1 MENKFLDRVSDLIKN
16 KTARQS
22 ITAELESH
30 ILDKADYYEEIG
42 YSKEVAMQR
51 ATEEMGNPDDTAV
64 PLNSLHKNGMGKNVW
79 SIITAVFAV
88 AFSLLCF
95 NVIPIEHRFYYADNN
110 YTIYHTLTADFISML
125 VLFLF
130 VFLLYKAYRHKN
142 LTAGTIL
149 LLSLIVM
156 LVANLTNEV
165 NDGIQF
171 AIFQP
176 LFYPIITFI
185 KCGVSGY
192 ADSIFGYSYIVDS
205 DKILYRIGA
214 VAIFIVL
221 LVLALVIVIA
231 VFRQSR
237 MKSARILLRISKI
250 SCSAMCI
257 ILGIT
262 TIAMSISAAFAVI
275 NIENKRLEMKEARK
289 DAIDFL
295 INADMS
301 GGLDMI
307 NEQLLAEGYE
317 YCYCEYKE
325 PWGKFDEANMQSVN
339 NYRVFSAIESQCA
352 LWQKGFC
359 NTAMMT
365 YENSL
370 HCVSTTFEST
380 VTYPEE
386 DFYLTYA
393 EWLQFDYVEENG
405 FTRRPTIEEFF
416 NCGFYTKAIAVG
428 RGEKTVSFSFANI
441 ENHQHLTVYDF
452 QWSDAE
458 KTYILMSRYRTNESV
473 VYSY

>member
-1 MENKFLDRVSDLIKN
+1 MENKFLDRVSNLIQN
-16 KTARQS
+16 KTARES

-42 YSKEVAMQR
+42 YSKEIAMQK

-64 PLNSLHKNGMGKNVW
+64 PLNALHKKSAVKGIW
-79 SIITAVFAV
+79 SIITAVFVV

-110 YTIYHTLTADFISML
+110 YTIYHTVTADFISML

-142 LTAGTIL
+142 LTSVIML
-149 LLSLIVM
+149 ILSLIVM
-156 LVANLTNEV
+156 LTANLTNEV

-176 LFYPIITFI
+176 LFYPVITFI
-185 KCGVSGY
+185 KCGISGY

-205 DKILYRIGA
+205 DKIIYRIGA
-214 VAIFIVL
+214 FAVFVVL
-221 LVLALVIVIA
+221 LLLALIIVIA
-231 VFRQSR
+231 VFRQR
-237 MKSARILLRISKI
+237 RLKSARILLRISKT

-257 ILGIT
+257 ILCVIT
-262 TIAMSISAAFAVI
+262 VAMSISAAFAVI
-275 NIENKRLEMKEARK
+275 NIEEKRREMKEARK
-289 DAIDFL
+289 NAIDFV
-295 INADMS
+295 IKADIS
-301 GGLDMI
+301 GGLDKL
-307 NEQLLAEGYE
+307 NEQLLEEGYE
-317 YCYCEYKE
+317 YCYCEYEE
-325 PWGKFDEANMQSVN
+325 PLGKFDETNMQSVN

-359 NTAMMT
+359 NTAIMT
-365 YENSL
+365 YGDSL
-370 HCVSTTFEST
+370 HCVSTTFENT
-380 VTYPEE
+380 VTFPEE

-393 EWLQFDYVEENG
+393 EWLQFDYVEEDG

-428 RGEKTVSFSFANI
+428 RGEKTISFTFANI
-441 ENHQHLTVYDF
+441 ENHQHLTSYSF

-458 KTYILMSRYRTNESV
+458 NTYILMSRDRTDESV
-473 VYSY
+473 LY

>member
-1 MENKFLDRVSDLIKN
+1 MENKFLDRVSDLIQN
-16 KTARQS
+16 TSARQS

-42 YSKEVAMQR
+42 YSKEIAMQK

-64 PLNSLHKNGMGKNVW
+64 PLNALYKKGVVKGVW
-79 SIITAVFAV
+79 SIITAVFSV

-110 YTIYHTLTADFISML
+110 YTVYHTATADFISML

-130 VFLLYKAYRHKN
+130 IFLLYKAYRHKN
-142 LTAGTIL
+142 PSAGIMLILSLTVMLTANI
-149 LLSLIVM
+149 
-156 LVANLTNEV
+156 TNEV

-176 LFYPIITFI
+176 LFYPVITFI
-185 KCGVSGY
+185 KCGISGY
-192 ADSIFGYSYIVDS
+192 SDSIFGYSYIVDS
-205 DKILYRIGA
+205 DKIVYRIGA
-214 VAIFIVL
+214 IAVFIVL
-221 LVLALVIVIA
+221 LLLALVIVIA
-231 VFRQSR
+231 IFRQRSL
-237 MKSARILLRISKI
+237 KPVRILLRISKI

-257 ILGIT
+257 ILCIT
-262 TIAMSISAAFAVI
+262 TVAMSVSAVFAVI

-289 DAIDFL
+289 NAIDFL

-301 GGLDMI
+301 GGLDRI

-317 YCYCEYKE
+317 YCYCEYE
-325 PWGKFDEANMQSVN
+325 DPLGKFDETNMQSVN
-339 NYRVFSAIESQCA
+339 NYRVFAAIGSQCA

-370 HCVSTTFEST
+370 HCVSTIFEST

-405 FTRRPTIEEFF
+405 FTRRPTIEEFI

-428 RGEKTVSFSFANI
+428 RGEKTVSFTFANI
-441 ENHQHLTVYDF
+441 ENHQHLTSYSF
-452 QWSDAE
+452 QWSDVE
-458 KTYILMSRYRTNESV
+458 NTYILMSRDRTDESV
-473 VYSY
+473 LY

>member
-1 MENKFLDRVSDLIKN
+1 MENKFLDRVSSLIQN

-22 ITAELESH
+22 ISAELESH

-64 PLNSLHKNGMGKNVW
+64 PLNALHKKGVVKGVW

-95 NVIPIEHRFYYADNN
+95 NVIPIEHCFYYADNN
-110 YTIYHTLTADFISML
+110 HTATADFVSML

-142 LTAGTIL
+142 PSAVIMLI
-149 LLSLIVM
+149 LSLTVM

-176 LFYPIITFI
+176 LFYPVITFI
-185 KCGVSGY
+185 KCGITGY
-192 ADSIFGYSYIVDS
+192 ADSIFGYSYIVNS
-205 DKILYRIGA
+205 DKIVYRIGA
-214 VAIFIVL
+214 IAVFIVL
-221 LVLALVIVIA
+221 LLLALVIVIA
-231 VFRQSR
+231 IFRQRSL
-237 MKSARILLRISKI
+237 KPARILLRISKI
-250 SCSAMCI
+250 SCSVMCI
-257 ILGIT
+257 ILSVMT
-262 TIAMSISAAFAVI
+262 VAMSISAAFAVI

-301 GGLDMI
+301 GGLDRI

-317 YCYCEYKE
+317 YCYCEYE
-325 PWGKFDEANMQSVN
+325 DPLGKFDEANMQSVN
-339 NYRVFSAIESQCA
+339 NYRVFAAIGSQCA

-405 FTRRPTIEEFF
+405 FTGRPTIEEFF

-428 RGEKTVSFSFANI
+428 RGEKTVSFTFANI
-441 ENHQHLTVYDF
+441 ENHQHLTSYSF
-452 QWSDAE
+452 QWSDVE
-458 KTYILMSRYRTNESV
+458 NTYILMSRDRTDESV
-473 VYSY
+473 LY

>member
-1 MENKFLDRVSDLIKN
+1 MENKFLNRVSSLIQN
-16 KTARQS
+16 KAARQS
-22 ITAELESH
+22 ISAELESH

-64 PLNSLHKNGMGKNVW
+64 PLNALHKKGAVKGVW

-95 NVIPIEHRFYYADNN
+95 NVIPIEHCFYYADNN
-110 YTIYHTLTADFISML
+110 YTIYHTATADFVSML

-142 LTAGTIL
+142 PSAVIMLI
-149 LLSLIVM
+149 LSLTVM

-165 NDGIQF
+165 NDGVQF

-176 LFYPIITFI
+176 LFYPVITFI
-185 KCGVSGY
+185 KCGITGY
-192 ADSIFGYSYIVDS
+192 ADSIFGYGYIVES
-205 DKILYRIGA
+205 DKIVYRIGA
-214 VAIFIVL
+214 FAVFIIL
-221 LVLALVIVIA
+221 FLLALMIVVA
-231 VFRQSR
+231 VFRQR
-237 MKSARILLRISKI
+237 RLKSARLLLRISKI
-250 SCSAMCI
+250 SCSAVCI
-257 ILGIT
+257 ILSIT
-262 TIAMSISAAFAVI
+262 TVAMSISTVFAVI
-275 NIENKRLEMKEARK
+275 NIEDKRLEMKEARK

-301 GGLDMI
+301 GGLDRI

-317 YCYCEYKE
+317 YCYCEYE
-325 PWGKFDEANMQSVN
+325 DPLGKFDEANMQSVN
-339 NYRVFSAIESQCA
+339 NYRVFAAIGSQCA

-428 RGEKTVSFSFANI
+428 RGEKTVSFTFANI
-441 ENHQHLTVYDF
+441 ENHQHLTSYSF
-452 QWSDAE
+452 QWSDVE
-458 KTYILMSRYRTNESV
+458 NTYILMSRDRTDESV
-473 VYSY
+473 LY

>member
-1 MENKFLDRVSDLIKN
+1 MENKFLDRVSDLIQN
-16 KTARQS
+16 TSARKS

-42 YSKEVAMQR
+42 YSKEVALQK

-64 PLNSLHKNGMGKNVW
+64 PLNALYKKGVVKGVW
-79 SIITAVFAV
+79 SIITAVFSV

-110 YTIYHTLTADFISML
+110 YTVYHTATADFISML
-125 VLFLF
+125 VIFLF

-142 LTAGTIL
+142 PSAGIML
-149 LLSLIVM
+149 ILSLTVM
-156 LVANLTNEV
+156 LAANITNEV

-176 LFYPIITFI
+176 LFYPVITFI
-185 KCGVSGY
+185 KCGIPGY

-205 DKILYRIGA
+205 YKIVYRIGA
-214 VAIFIVL
+214 FAVFIIL

-231 VFRQSR
+231 VFRQR
-237 MKSARILLRISKI
+237 GLKSARILLRISKI

-257 ILGIT
+257 ILSVMT
-262 TIAMSISAAFAVI
+262 VAMSISAAFAVI

-301 GGLDMI
+301 GGLDRI

-317 YCYCEYKE
+317 YCYCEYE
-325 PWGKFDEANMQSVN
+325 DPLGKFDEANMQSVN
-339 NYRVFSAIESQCA
+339 NYRVFASIGSQCA

-405 FTRRPTIEEFF
+405 FTRRPTIEEFI

-428 RGEKTVSFSFANI
+428 RGEKTVSFTFANI
-441 ENHQHLTVYDF
+441 ENHQHLTSYSF
-452 QWSDAE
+452 QWSDVE
-458 KTYILMSRYRTNESV
+458 NTYILMSRYRTDESV
-473 VYSY
+473 LY

>member
-1 MENKFLDRVSDLIKN
+1 MENKFLDRVSELIQN
-16 KTARQS
+16 KAARQS

-64 PLNSLHKNGMGKNVW
+64 PLNALHKKGAVKGVW

-95 NVIPIEHRFYYADNN
+95 NVIPIEHCFYYADNN
-110 YTIYHTLTADFISML
+110 YTIYHTATADFFSML

-142 LTAGTIL
+142 PSAVIMLI
-149 LLSLIVM
+149 LSLTVM

-165 NDGIQF
+165 NDGVQF

-176 LFYPIITFI
+176 LFYPVITFI
-185 KCGVSGY
+185 KCGITGY
-192 ADSIFGYSYIVDS
+192 ADSIFGYGYIVES
-205 DKILYRIGA
+205 DKIVYRIGA
-214 VAIFIVL
+214 FAVFIIL
-221 LVLALVIVIA
+221 FLLALVIVIA
-231 VFRQSR
+231 IFRQRSL
-237 MKSARILLRISKI
+237 KPARILLRISKI

-257 ILGIT
+257 ILSVMT
-262 TIAMSISAAFAVI
+262 VAMSISAVFAVI

-301 GGLDMI
+301 GGLDRI

-317 YCYCEYKE
+317 YCYCEYE
-325 PWGKFDEANMQSVN
+325 DPLGKFDEANMQSVN
-339 NYRVFSAIESQCA
+339 NYRVFAAIGSQCA

-428 RGEKTVSFSFANI
+428 RGEKTVSFTFANI
-441 ENHQHLTVYDF
+441 ENHQHLTSYSF

-458 KTYILMSRYRTNESV
+458 NTYILMSRYRTDESV
-473 VYSY
+473 LY

>member
-1 MENKFLDRVSDLIKN
+1 MENKFLNRVSELIQN

-64 PLNSLHKNGMGKNVW
+64 PLNALHKKGARKNIW
-79 SIITAVFAV
+79 SIITAVFAI
-88 AFSLLCF
+88 AFCLLCF

-110 YTIYHTLTADFISML
+110 YTIYHTATADFVSML
-125 VLFLF
+125 VLLAF

-142 LTAGTIL
+142 PSAVIMLI
-149 LLSLIVM
+149 LSLTVM
-156 LVANLTNEV
+156 LTANLTNEV

-185 KCGVSGY
+185 KFGITGY
-192 ADSIFGYSYIVDS
+192 ADSVFGYSYIVDS
-205 DKILYRIGA
+205 DKIVYRIGA
-214 VAIFIVL
+214 FAIFIILVL
-221 LVLALVIVIA
+221 LALVIVVA
-231 VFRQSR
+231 VFRQR
-237 MKSARILLRISKI
+237 RLKSARILLRISKI

-257 ILGIT
+257 ILSVT
-262 TIAMSISAAFAVI
+262 SVAMSISAAFAVI

-289 DAIDFL
+289 NAIDFV

-301 GGLDMI
+301 GGLDRI
-307 NEQLLAEGYE
+307 NEQLLEEGYE
-317 YCYCEYKE
+317 YCYCEYE
-325 PWGKFDEANMQSVN
+325 ESLGKFDEANMQSVN
-339 NYRVFSAIESQCA
+339 NYRVFAAIESQCA

-359 NTAMMT
+359 NTAIMT
-365 YENSL
+365 YGDSL
-370 HCVSTTFEST
+370 HCVSTTFENT

-416 NCGFYTKAIAVG
+416 SCGFYTKAIAVG
-428 RGEKTVSFSFANI
+428 RGEKTVSFTFANI
-441 ENHQHLTVYDF
+441 ENHQQLTVYDF

-458 KTYILMSRYRTNESV
+458 NTYILMSRDRTDESV
-473 VYSY
+473 LY

>member
-1 MENKFLDRVSDLIKN
+1 MENKFLDRVSSLIQN
-16 KTARQS
+16 KAARQS

-42 YSKEVAMQR
+42 YSKEVAMQK

-64 PLNSLHKNGMGKNVW
+64 PLNALYKKGVVKGVW

-95 NVIPIEHRFYYADNN
+95 NVIPIEHCFYYADNN
-110 YTIYHTLTADFISML
+110 YTIYHTATADFVSML

-142 LTAGTIL
+142 PSAVIMLI
-149 LLSLIVM
+149 LSLTVM
-156 LVANLTNEV
+156 LAANLTNEV

-176 LFYPIITFI
+176 LFYPVITFI
-185 KCGVSGY
+185 KCGISGY

-205 DKILYRIGA
+205 DKIVYRIGA
-214 VAIFIVL
+214 FAIFIVL
-221 LVLALVIVIA
+221 LLLALVIVIA
-231 VFRQSR
+231 VFRQRSL
-237 MKSARILLRISKI
+237 KPARILLRISKI

-257 ILGIT
+257 ILSVMT
-262 TIAMSISAAFAVI
+262 VAMSISAAFAVI

-301 GGLDMI
+301 GGLDRI

-317 YCYCEYKE
+317 YCYCEYE
-325 PWGKFDEANMQSVN
+325 DPLGKFDEANMQSVN
-339 NYRVFSAIESQCA
+339 NYRVFAAIGSQCA

-405 FTRRPTIEEFF
+405 FTRRPTIEEFI

-428 RGEKTVSFSFANI
+428 RGEKTVSFTFANI
-441 ENHQHLTVYDF
+441 ENHQHLTSYSF

-458 KTYILMSRYRTNESV
+458 NTYILMSRYRTDESV
-473 VYSY
+473 LY

>member
-1 MENKFLDRVSDLIKN
+1 MENKFLDRVSSLIQN

-22 ITAELESH
+22 ISAELESH

-64 PLNSLHKNGMGKNVW
+64 PLNALHKKGVVKGVW

-95 NVIPIEHRFYYADNN
+95 NVIPIEHCFYYADNN
-110 YTIYHTLTADFISML
+110 YTIYHTATADFVSML

-142 LTAGTIL
+142 PSAVIMLI
-149 LLSLIVM
+149 LSLTVM

-176 LFYPIITFI
+176 LFYPVITFI
-185 KCGVSGY
+185 KCGITGY
-192 ADSIFGYSYIVDS
+192 ADSIFGYSYIVNS
-205 DKILYRIGA
+205 DKIVYRIGA
-214 VAIFIVL
+214 IAVFIVL
-221 LVLALVIVIA
+221 LLLALVIVIA
-231 VFRQSR
+231 IFRQRSL
-237 MKSARILLRISKI
+237 KPARILLRISKI
-250 SCSAMCI
+250 SCSVMCI
-257 ILGIT
+257 ILSVMT
-262 TIAMSISAAFAVI
+262 VAMSISAAFAVI

-301 GGLDMI
+301 GGLDRI

-317 YCYCEYKE
+317 YCYCEYE
-325 PWGKFDEANMQSVN
+325 DPLGKFDEANMQSVN
-339 NYRVFSAIESQCA
+339 NYRVFAAIGSQCA

-428 RGEKTVSFSFANI
+428 RGVKTVSFTFANI
-441 ENHQHLTVYDF
+441 ENHQHLTSYSF

-458 KTYILMSRYRTNESV
+458 NTYILMSRDRTDESV
-473 VYSY
+473 LY

>member
-1 MENKFLDRVSDLIKN
+1 MENKFLDRVSDLIQN
-16 KTARQS
+16 TSARQS

-64 PLNSLHKNGMGKNVW
+64 PLNALHKKGVVKGVW

-95 NVIPIEHRFYYADNN
+95 NVIPIEHCFYYADNN
-110 YTIYHTLTADFISML
+110 YTIYHTATADFVSML

-142 LTAGTIL
+142 PSAVIMLI
-149 LLSLIVM
+149 LSLTVM
-156 LVANLTNEV
+156 LAANLTNEV

-176 LFYPIITFI
+176 LFYPVITFI
-185 KCGVSGY
+185 KCGISGY

-205 DKILYRIGA
+205 DKIVYRIGA
-214 VAIFIVL
+214 FAIFIVL
-221 LVLALVIVIA
+221 LLLALVIVIA
-231 VFRQSR
+231 VFRQRSL
-237 MKSARILLRISKI
+237 KPARILLRISKI

-257 ILGIT
+257 ILSVMT
-262 TIAMSISAAFAVI
+262 VAMSISAVFAVI

-301 GGLDMI
+301 GGLDRI

-317 YCYCEYKE
+317 YCYCEYE
-325 PWGKFDEANMQSVN
+325 DPLGKFDEANMQSVN
-339 NYRVFSAIESQCA
+339 NYRVFAAIGSQCA

-428 RGEKTVSFSFANI
+428 RGEKTVSFTFANI
-441 ENHQHLTVYDF
+441 ENHQHLTSYSF
-452 QWSDAE
+452 QWSDVE
-458 KTYILMSRYRTNESV
+458 NTYILMSRYRTDESV
-473 VYSY
+473 LY